1 MKSQIQSSSTQKF
14 YEVSLAALAW
24 FSVLFQLY
32 LTSESIFN
40 FISYFTILSNLLVA
54 IGLTCTSIFRS
65 NQLGSFF
72 SLVTVQSAI
81 ALYIFIVGLVYNLIL
96 RGIWE
101 PKGWQLIVDN
111 LLHVIVPLLYTLYW
125 FLFIPKGKLHWKNG
139 ITWTVFPFLYLIYTL
154 IRGHFTHWYPYP
166 FMDVTQLGYAKVAL
180 NVSFMIIAF
189 FLVGLLLITINR
201 SLAKKITK

>member
-1 MKSQIQSSSTQKF
+1 MESQTRSSSTQKF
-14 YEVSLAALAW
+14 YEVSLASLAW

-40 FISYFTILSNLLVA
+40 FLSYFTILSNLLVA
-54 IGLTCTSIFRS
+54 IGLTCTSIFQS
-65 NQLGSFF
+65 NKLGSFF
-72 SLVTVQSAI
+72 SLTTVQSAI
-81 ALYIFIVGLVYNLIL
+81 ALYILIVGLVYNLVL

-125 FLFIPKGKLHWKNG
+125 FLFIPKGKLNWKNG
-139 ITWTVFPFLYLIYTL
+139 MTWTIFPFLYLIYTL

-180 NVSFMIIAF
+180 NISFMIVAF